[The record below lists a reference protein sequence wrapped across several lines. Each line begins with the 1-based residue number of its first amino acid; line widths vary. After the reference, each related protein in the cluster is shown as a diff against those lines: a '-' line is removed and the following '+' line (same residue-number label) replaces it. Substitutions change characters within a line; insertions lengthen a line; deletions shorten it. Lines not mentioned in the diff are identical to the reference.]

1 MAGMFELFADSD
13 SSFRF
18 QLTAPDGTV
27 MALSKPFPDKRAAVA
42 GIAEVRE
49 YAGMGFVTEI
59 PAPAQVETAEG
70 AAEETTKD
78 TSVAVADRMAAE
90 LAVDHAPDGDAGD
103 RRKAIPAG
111 SFNPARLPRSRVSS
125 AASALGWR
133 AASRNRQILVRWR
146 QSLPSAAVAAELR
159 TC

>member
-59 PAPAQVETAEG
+59 PAPDTEG
-70 AAEETTKD
+70 
-78 TSVAVADRMAAE
+78 TSEGITDATSAE
-90 LAVDHAPDGDAGD
+90 LAADPPAGGDFAEK
-103 RRKAIPAG
+103 RKAIPAG
-111 SFNPARLPRSRVSS
+111 SFNPARLPRARVSS
-125 AASALGWR
+125 AARALGGR
-133 AASRNRQILVRWR
+133 AASRKQQILVRWR
-146 QSLPSAAVAAELR
+146 QTLRSGAAVADLR
-159 TC
+159 AC

>member
-59 PAPAQVETAEG
+59 PAP
-70 AAEETTKD
+70 D
-78 TSVAVADRMAAE
+78 TECVMDATSAE
-90 LAVDHAPDGDAGD
+90 LAADPPVGSDSAEK
-103 RRKAIPAG
+103 RRAIPAG
-111 SFNPARLPRSRVSS
+111 SFNPARLPRARVSS
-125 AASALGWR
+125 AARALGGR
-133 AASRNRQILVRWR
+133 AASRKQQILVRWR
-146 QSLPSAAVAAELR
+146 QTLRSGAAVADLR
-159 TC
+159 AC

>member
-59 PAPAQVETAEG
+59 PAPDTEG
-70 AAEETTKD
+70 ITDA
-78 TSVAVADRMAAE
+78 TSAE
-90 LAVDHAPDGDAGD
+90 LAADPTVGGDSAEK
-103 RRKAIPAG
+103 RRAIPAG
-111 SFNPARLPRSRVSS
+111 SFNPARLPRARVSS
-125 AASALGWR
+125 AARALGGR
-133 AASRNRQILVRWR
+133 AASRKQQILVRWR
-146 QSLPSAAVAAELR
+146 QTLRSGAAVADLR
-159 TC
+159 AC

>member
-27 MALSKPFPDKRAAVA
+27 MALSRPFPDKRAAVA

-59 PAPAQVETAEG
+59 QTPATEGTTEDTLEATADG
-70 AAEETTKD
+70 
-78 TSVAVADRMAAE
+78 SAAE
-90 LAVDHAPDGDAGD
+90 LAADAAARGESGE
-103 RRKAIPAG
+103 RRKSIPAG
-111 SFNPARLPRSRVSS
+111 SFNPARLPRSRVSP
-125 AASALGWR
+125 AARSVDGR
-133 AASRNRQILVRWR
+133 AASRNQQILVRWR
-146 QSLPSAAVAAELR
+146 QSLPSAAVVAGLR

>member
-59 PAPAQVETAEG
+59 PAPDTEG
-70 AAEETTKD
+70 ITDA
-78 TSVAVADRMAAE
+78 TSAE
-90 LAVDHAPDGDAGD
+90 LAADPTVGGDATEK
-103 RRKAIPAG
+103 RRAIPAG
-111 SFNPARLPRSRVSS
+111 SFNPARLPRVRVSS
-125 AASALGWR
+125 AARALGGR
-133 AASRNRQILVRWR
+133 AASRKQQILVRWR
-146 QSLPSAAVAAELR
+146 QTLRSGAAVADLR
-159 TC
+159 AC

>member
-1 MAGMFELFADSD
+1 MAGMFEIFADSD

-59 PAPAQVETAEG
+59 PAPATESTSENRTAASESTTTPG
-70 AAEETTKD
+70 GEAA
-78 TSVAVADRMAAE
+78 
-90 LAVDHAPDGDAGD
+90 D

-111 SFNPARLPRSRVSS
+111 SFNPARPPRSRVSS
-125 AASALGWR
+125 AARALGGR
-133 AASRNRQILVRWR
+133 AASRKQQILVRWG
-146 QSLPSAAVAAELR
+146 QSLGSAGGVAEFR

>member
-42 GIAEVRE
+42 GIAAVRE
-49 YAGMGFVTEI
+49 YAGMGFVAEI
-59 PAPAQVETAEG
+59 PTPATEDMRG
-70 AAEETTKD
+70 GTTEA
-78 TSVAVADRMAAE
+78 TADRAAAE
-90 LAVDHAPDGDAGD
+90 LAADPAAGGESGEK
-103 RRKAIPAG
+103 RKAIPAG

-125 AASALGWR
+125 AARSLGGGT
-133 AASRNRQILVRWR
+133 ASRNRQILVRWR
-146 QSLPSAAVAAELR
+146 QSLRSAAVVADLR

>member
-1 MAGMFELFADSD
+1 MAGMFEIFADSD

-59 PAPAQVETAEG
+59 PAPATEIISENTTAPGGE
-70 AAEETTKD
+70 AA
-78 TSVAVADRMAAE
+78 
-90 LAVDHAPDGDAGD
+90 D

-111 SFNPARLPRSRVSS
+111 SFNPARPPRARVSS
-125 AASALGWR
+125 AARALGGR
-133 AASRNRQILVRWR
+133 AASRKQQILVRWG
-146 QSLPSAAVAAELR
+146 QSLGSAGGVPEFR

>member
-27 MALSKPFPDKRAAVA
+27 MALSRPFPDKLAAVA

-49 YAGMGFVTEI
+49 YAGMGFVIEI
-59 PAPAQVETAEG
+59 ATPGREG
-70 AAEETTKD
+70 AAEDMTEGATEAT
-78 TSVAVADRMAAE
+78 ADRAAAK
-90 LAVDHAPDGDAGD
+90 LAADPAAGSESGEK
-103 RRKAIPAG
+103 RKAIPAG
-111 SFNPARLPRSRVSS
+111 SFNPARHPRSRVSS
-125 AASALGWR
+125 AARSLGGR
-133 AASRNRQILVRWR
+133 AVSRNEQILVRWR
-146 QSLPSAAVAAELR
+146 QSLRSAAVVADLR

>member
-59 PAPAQVETAEG
+59 PAPDTEG
-70 AAEETTKD
+70 ITDA
-78 TSVAVADRMAAE
+78 TSAE
-90 LAVDHAPDGDAGD
+90 LAADPPVGADAAEK
-103 RRKAIPAG
+103 RKALPAG
-111 SFNPARLPRSRVSS
+111 SFNPARLPRARVSS
-125 AASALGWR
+125 AARALGGR
-133 AASRNRQILVRWR
+133 AASRKQQILVRWR
-146 QSLPSAAVAAELR
+146 QTLRSGAAVADLR
-159 TC
+159 AC